1 MKRHTYPIVAAAI
14 LALLLASCGT
24 ADQPEPNRP
33 AAVSLFGPFAGYVW
47 HGPVRQVSAVIVVP
61 RLRDHSPPGTA
72 GTWIGAEA
80 PAPESTALSSPF
92 FQVGV
97 NEMRITGSSSQ
108 TYGKVPDGDY
118 YYAFWSSAKLGFHPH
133 SLFQVTPGDPVRV
146 SMTLS
151 DGRWRIVAK
160 DERSGRARRFAVP
173 TGGGTYFNQAIWQQE
188 DVSGSSY
195 VQLPYPDL
203 SDPKF
208 TNLEVNAAVPH
219 VRALYVSW
227 MSADVRTFGP
237 TPVRANS
244 FVVQPVRL
252 SAASLHYQQTIRA
265 EDDPAI
271 AFDHDLEIWTRETK
285 PRTIRTVSARFAR
298 LLQRQVADFRS
309 YGWPRNIHKL
319 TRRLA
324 VAIQREQ
331 ESVLRLGGSPYSGL
345 RPATAAYRRSAVQVN
360 VVDLRIKSMLGLP
373 VTNFSAGSL
382 LKYVRA
388 HTAR

>member
-1 MKRHTYPIVAAAI
+1 MKRHTYQTVAAAI
-14 LALLLASCGT
+14 LALLLVGCGT
-24 ADQPEPNRP
+24 AELPEPNRP

-47 HGPVRQVSAVIVVP
+47 RGPVRQVSAVIVVP
-61 RLRDHSPPGTA
+61 RIEDLSPSGTA

-80 PAPESTALSSPF
+80 PAPGSTALSAPF

-97 NEMRITGSSSQ
+97 NEMRVTSSSTR
-108 TYGKVPDGDY
+108 TYGKIPDGDY
-118 YYAFWSSAKLGFHPH
+118 YYAFWSSAKLGFHPR
-133 SLFQVTPGDPVRV
+133 SLFQVKSGDPVRV
-146 SMTLS
+146 SMTLG

-160 DERSGRARRFAVP
+160 DETSDTTRSFTVP
-173 TGGGTYFNQAIWQQE
+173 AGGATYFNQAIWQQE

-208 TNLEVNAAVPH
+208 TNLEVNSAEPRA
-219 VRALYVSW
+219 RALHMSW

-244 FVVQPVRL
+244 FLVQPVRL

-271 AFDHDLEIWTRETK
+271 AFDHDLDIWTKETK
-285 PRTIRTVSARFAR
+285 PRTIRIVSAGFAR
-298 LLQRQVADFRS
+298 LLQSQVADFRS
-309 YGWPRNIHKL
+309 YGWPRKIRKL
-319 TRRLA
+319 TSRLA
-324 VAIQREQ
+324 VAIKREQ
-331 ESVLRLGGSPYSGL
+331 QSVLRLGGSPYSGL

-360 VVDLRIKSMLGLP
+360 VVDLRIKSLLGLP

-382 LKYVRA
+382 VKYVRA
-388 HTAR
+388 HTER